1 MTRKVYQNYI
11 TRRAQGSLGV
21 SRQIGVHDKL
31 YKQLYRSFGIANKVG
46 YNMLSFLSFSFI
58 AKNLIQSFNLAA
70 QIYISGKFTGNG

>member
-46 YNMLSFLSFSFI
+46 YNILSFLSFFVYCQEF
-58 AKNLIQSFNLAA
+58 KSFNLAA
-70 QIYISGKFTGNG
+70 QIYISGQFTGNG